1 MRNVGC
7 KRDIDCAGEGVE
19 MIIIKRVSDKNKS

>member
-7 KRDIDCAGEGVE
+7 KRDIDCVGGGVE